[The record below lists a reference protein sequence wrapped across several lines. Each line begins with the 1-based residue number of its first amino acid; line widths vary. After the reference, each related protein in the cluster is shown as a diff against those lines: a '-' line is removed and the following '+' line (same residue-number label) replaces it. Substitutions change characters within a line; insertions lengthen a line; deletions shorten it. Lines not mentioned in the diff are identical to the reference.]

1 MKWRD
6 IRTGL
11 AVVTEPAIEPVSR
24 AEAKWQARVDHT
36 DEDHLFDAYIAAARR
51 QIVKDTGRVPVN
63 TVFDFTLDAFPEE
76 RWIRFP
82 RWPLSSIGSV
92 KSYDD
97 DDTESTF
104 ASSKY
109 FVDTVNHRIALN
121 DGESWPT
128 DLRAHNAGIV
138 RFTAGG
144 NDSSVSVSSL
154 TSSGT
159 APDVTA
165 TVTTASAHGYST
177 GDRVTIAGANQDAYN
192 GTFVIAVT
200 DADAFTY
207 GVVSGTPAAI
217 ATGTITARKLNVP
230 ANVYLAT
237 LLLVAMYYE
246 RRLAVELV
254 QAGRSLQ
261 ELPLGYAALIGG
273 ADRHYAMA

>member
-51 QIVKDTGRVPVN
+51 QVEKDTGRVQVN
-63 TVFDFTLDAFPEE
+63 TVFDVTLDAFPEE
-76 RWIRFP
+76 RWMPFP
-82 RWPLSSIGSV
+82 RWPLSSVASV

-97 DDTESTF
+97 DDAESTF

-121 DGESWPT
+121 DGETWPT
-128 DLRAHNAGIV
+128 DLRAHNAGIL

-144 NDSSVSVSSL
+144 NDASVTVSSL

-159 APDVTA
+159 APDITA
-165 TVTTASAHGYST
+165 TVTATAHGFST

-192 GTFVIAVT
+192 GTFVIVKL
-200 DADAFTY
+200 DADTFTY
-207 GVVSGTPAAI
+207 GVVSGTPASQ

-230 ANVYLAT
+230 SSLYLAT
-237 LLLVAMYYE
+237 LLLVASYYE
-246 RRLAVELV
+246 RRMAVELV
-254 QAGRSLQ
+254 QAGRSVQ
-261 ELPLGYAALIGG
+261 EVPLGYAALIGG